1 MRAALLV
8 LVLASC
14 AAPVA
19 TEPVAIEA
27 GAAVERPV
35 VVILESRGERIEVT
49 TASLDGPEGER
60 LRQMTA
66 PHRVVTADVDLALM
80 TAD

>member
-1 MRAALLV
+1 MRFLLV
-8 LVLASC
+8 ALVLASC
-14 AAPVA
+14 AAP
-19 TEPVAIEA
+19 TSLELHEA
-27 GAAVERPV
+27 GTAPARPV

-66 PHRVVTADVDLALM
+66 PHRVVTADVDPDLM
-80 TAD
+80 IAD